1 MRKLHLIANAHI
13 DPIWQWDWQE
23 GAAVAVST
31 FQSAANLSSE
41 FEYIFCHNEVTVF
54 EYIEEYAP
62 NLFQEMQRLV
72 QEGKWHIMGGWYLQ
86 PDCNMSSGESLVRQ
100 IMVGRAYFTEK
111 FQAKPTTAIN
121 FDPFGHSRG
130 LVQILKKC
138 GYDSYLFGRPFPSQC
153 PIEDELFIWK
163 GFDGSEVKAA
173 RAFPYRTPMGKAAE
187 HISKV
192 INENEDRDVW
202 FALWGVGNHGGG
214 PSRHDLT
221 AIKDMQ
227 AASSFDIVHSTP
239 ESFFAEVAPS
249 VVFDKS
255 LQHCMPGC
263 YTSMARLKQK
273 HIQLEN
279 QLYMAE
285 KICSL
290 AAING
295 KLSYPESALK
305 EAEHDLLNAEFH
317 DVLPGTCIKSGE
329 ENGIR
334 FLQHGLL
341 ICEKAFAKAFFTLTH
356 WEEAAKEGEY
366 PIFVFNPHPYPIKQ
380 VIDCEFTLA
389 DQNFEEATSLITV
402 YDGDKALPTQMI
414 REHSML
420 NCDWRKRVLFE
431 AELPPMAMKRFSA
444 FAEFVRQP
452 ARQAKDGG
460 ITVTEGDNSVTIS
473 EDGFLT
479 SFKVNGK
486 EYIDG
491 KAFAPFA
498 YDDNVDAWAMDD
510 SQILGVGKNPKA
522 ILPTKERIGVFKN
535 STGVKVIEDGSVC
548 TSVQACFATNNITLR
563 TVYTIYKKGFY
574 IDVKVMAVFNEA
586 DKFLKLHIPTTL
598 KNADFQGQTVFGT
611 ETLDTDGREVV
622 AQRFVSLTEQGEKEG
637 LAILNNCLYGHSYKD
652 GEVRLSLVRGAG
664 YCVHPVDNQPFI
676 SETEYVDRLDQGET
690 EFNFRIM
697 VAKQDALEREA
708 AIFNQKPF
716 ALNLFPTKNAEVK
729 EAEKVIVSN
738 DEIVMVAF
746 KKKDKEDRF
755 VIRLFNNSNKEK
767 TSLIKV
773 LSAEKELRFTK
784 YEVKTLIYDNS
795 NLLEIDEMV
804 I

>member
-1 MRKLHLIANAHI
+1 
-13 DPIWQWDWQE
+13 
-23 GAAVAVST
+23 
-31 FQSAANLSSE
+31 
-41 FEYIFCHNEVTVF
+41 
-54 EYIEEYAP
+54 
-62 NLFQEMQRLV
+62 
-72 QEGKWHIMGGWYLQ
+72 
-86 PDCNMSSGESLVRQ
+86 
-100 IMVGRAYFTEK
+100 
-111 FQAKPTTAIN
+111 
-121 FDPFGHSRG
+121 
-130 LVQILKKC
+130 
-138 GYDSYLFGRPFPSQC
+138 
-153 PIEDELFIWK
+153 
-163 GFDGSEVKAA
+163 
-173 RAFPYRTPMGKAAE
+173 
-187 HISKV
+187 
-192 INENEDRDVW
+192 
-202 FALWGVGNHGGG
+202 
-214 PSRHDLT
+214 
-221 AIKDMQ
+221 
-227 AASSFDIVHSTP
+227 
-239 ESFFAEVAPS
+239 
-249 VVFDKS
+249 
-255 LQHCMPGC
+255 
-263 YTSMARLKQK
+263 
-273 HIQLEN
+273 
-279 QLYMAE
+279 
-285 KICSL
+285 
-290 AAING
+290 
-295 KLSYPESALK
+295 
-305 EAEHDLLNAEFH
+305 
-317 DVLPGTCIKSGE
+317 
-329 ENGIR
+329 
-334 FLQHGLL
+334 LQHGLL

-356 WEEAAKEGEY
+356 GEEAAKEGEY

-491 KAFAPFA
+491 KAFAPFV

-522 ILPTKERIGVFKN
+522 ILPTKEKIGVFKN

-563 TVYTIYKKGFY
+563 TVYTIYKKDFY

-598 KNADFQGQTVFGT
+598 KNADFQGQTVFGA

-716 ALNLFPTKNAEVK
+716 ALNLFPTKNGEVK
-729 EAEKVIVSN
+729 AAEKVIVSN
-738 DEIVMVAF
+738 DEIVMSAF

-767 TSLIKV
+767 NSRIKV
-773 LSAEKELRFTK
+773 LSVEKELRFTK